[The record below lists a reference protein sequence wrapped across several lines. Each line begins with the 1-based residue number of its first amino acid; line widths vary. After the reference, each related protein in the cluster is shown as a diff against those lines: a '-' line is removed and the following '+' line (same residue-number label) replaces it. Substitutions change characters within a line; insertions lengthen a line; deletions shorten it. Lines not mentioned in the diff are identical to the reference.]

1 MLRTLVVGGGALGG
15 VMAAR
20 LTQAGFDVVVLEA
33 NEEHARRMMSP
44 GLRVDLV
51 GTEVQVQLNTATDVA
66 ELSGDFDFA
75 LITLKAPAI
84 ASALAPLH
92 ALGRVRNYVSL
103 GNGLVQD
110 RISNIVGEENLLV
123 GTVSWGATNIGP
135 GHVAQTTVAPF
146 ALGELD
152 GGITPRLEQLGSV
165 LENVQAVHFSENIR
179 GQVWAKLL
187 LNSTFSGLGVVA
199 GMVYG
204 DVVARDDGLELAYRL
219 WTEGYDVSQAMGLE
233 LDTVAGILPEEI
245 SVHHPDDVPRAIAAI
260 NRLMLSL
267 GPTKAS
273 MLQDVE
279 RGIVT
284 EVDVINGG
292 VSASAQAIGIQTPLN
307 DTVVELVH
315 SYERGEG
322 KPGPDHLVELTRLID
337 HT

>member
-1 MLRTLVVGGGALGG
+1 
-15 VMAAR
+15 MAAR

-51 GTEVQVQLNTATDVA
+51 GTEVQVQLNTVTDIA
-66 ELSGDFDFA
+66 ELAGDFDFA
-75 LITLKAPAI
+75 LVTLKAPAI
-84 ASALAPLH
+84 TSALAPLH
-92 ALGRVRNYVSL
+92 ALGRVRTYVSL

-146 ALGELD
+146 A
-152 GGITPRLEQLGSV
+152 LGSV

-219 WTEGYDVSQAMGLE
+219 WTEGYDVSQAMGLD
-233 LDTVAGILPEEI
+233 LDTVAGISPEEI
-245 SVHHPDDVPRAIAAI
+245 SVHRPEDVPRAIAAI

-279 RGIVT
+279 RGIIT

-337 HT
+337 RT